1 MTTKRDPA
9 NPPLELA
16 VSMAMAKE
24 ALRIAASDT
33 SLDATIML
41 ALKAIIRQ
49 TEHEL
54 NRSLISQG
62 WKLTLDLFPD
72 AFRLDNPPLIGVQSV
87 TYYDED
93 EILQTLDPADYYVD
107 AVTEPGYVVPGSGK
121 AWPST
126 FARVNAVTVSYTAGY
141 GLTHEDVPANIRGY
155 ILVRLQEQF
164 DPSGREFKETAQTKY
179 AARLLDEAR
188 VYV

>member
-1 MTTKRDPA
+1 MTTKRASEPV
-9 NPPLELA
+9 NLA
-16 VSMAMAKE
+16 VSMALAKE
-24 ALRIAASDT
+24 TLRIAPSDT
-33 SLDATIML
+33 SLDATIEL
-41 ALKAIIRQ
+41 VLKGIIRQ

-62 WKLTLDLFPD
+62 WTLTLDSFPD
-72 AFRLDNPPLIGVQSV
+72 ALRLDNPPLISVQSIS
-87 TYYDED
+87 YYDED
-93 EILQTLDPADYYVD
+93 DALQTLDPADYYVD

-126 FARVNAVTVSYTAGY
+126 FSRVNALTVNYTAGY
-141 GLTHEDVPANIRGY
+141 GTTHESVPANIRGY

-164 DPSGREFKETAQTKY
+164 DPTGREFKETAQSKY